1 MFQLLLLKGAQSIH
15 DVAFLLQF
23 QAKAIAFILYK
34 KPPEFKYSSF
44 TIPKRSGGLRQIDA
58 PTEDLM
64 LLQRRLADL
73 LQACAAE
80 VTADKKWDDQL
91 AHGFKKDR
99 SIVSNAS
106 KHLKRRYVFNIDL
119 QNFFGTINFGRV
131 RGFFINDK
139 NFALNPKVATILAQ
153 IACYQNALP
162 QGSPCS
168 PVISNLIGHVLDIHL
183 CKLASAKGCMYSR
196 YADDITFSTNKQD
209 FPPSIAK
216 PIDDERHKWE
226 AGDRLQQIVNRAGF
240 TINPQ
245 KTRMQ
250 YRTSRQ
256 DVTGLVVN
264 SKANIR
270 SEYRRTVRAMAH
282 RLFMTGHFDL
292 IETIPVPDTSGV
304 LAPTKKEGT
313 LAQLHGMLGHI
324 DRVDRHNEKLRSPA
338 RGGYDVVGRGIS
350 SKRNLYRRFL
360 MFKEFYAAPAPVIV
374 CEGKTDNVYI
384 RQAIRKL
391 AASYPGLATVVPN
404 KPTTL
409 KVRVPRYPQT
419 STGRILRLAGGTG
432 EFKNF
437 IPEYVKEMNRFQ
449 APGKQNPVI
458 LLVDNDEAGRS
469 VYNVARQFNHKK
481 PTGAESFVQI
491 AGNLYL
497 VTTPLKQGQKDSVIE
512 DAFGDLTKNL
522 KQGRK
527 SFLPENDKTF
537 DPTIHFGKHIF
548 SQYVEQNANK
558 IDFGGF
564 THILTCLAAV
574 IDAHKVAT
582 TQQPAPAQTAAP

>member
-44 TIPKRSGGLRQIDA
+44 TIPKRSGGLRQINA

-91 AHGFKKDR
+91 AHGFKKGR

-183 CKLASAKGCMYSR
+183 CKLASAKGCTYSR
-196 YADDITFSTNKQD
+196 YADDITFSTNEKE
-209 FPPSIAK
+209 FPSAIAHRVQGA
-216 PIDDERHKWE
+216 PHQWE
-226 AGDRLQQIVNRAGF
+226 VGNELQEIVTHSGF
-240 TINPQ
+240 VIAPE

-250 YRTSRQ
+250 YWTSRQ

-264 SKANIR
+264 SKVNIR
-270 SEYRRTVRAMAH
+270 SEYRRTVRAMAQ
-282 RLFMTGHFDL
+282 RLFMTGKFDFVQ
-292 IETIPVPDTSGV
+292 TTPDASGAQV
-304 LAPTKKEGT
+304 ASKSEGT
-313 LAQLHGMLGHI
+313 IDQLHGMLGHI
-324 DRVDRHNEKLRSPA
+324 DYVDRYNVKLRKTEPEQNPQKEL
-338 RGGYDVVGRGIS
+338 S
-350 SKRNLYRRFL
+350 SKHSLYRRFL
-360 MFKEFYAAPAPVIV
+360 IFKEFYANPAPLIV
-374 CEGKTDNVYI
+374 CEGKTDTVYLSH
-384 RQAIRKL
+384 AIRNMAALYPVL
-391 AASYPGLATVVPN
+391 ASISPDNKVALKIRMFKYPESS
-404 KPTTL
+404 TTE
-409 KVRVPRYPQT
+409 
-419 STGRILRLAGGTG
+419 ILRLTGGADVLNG
-432 EFKNF
+432 FLWNYLKEIKRFK
-437 IPEYVKEMNRFQ
+437 
-449 APGKQNPVI
+449 APGKQQPVI
-458 LLVDNDEAGRS
+458 FVVDNDSGAKGICGS
-469 VYNVARQFNHKK
+469 ANTLTKKDARVE
-481 PTGAESFVQI
+481 PFVHLSE
-491 AGNLYL
+491 NLYL
-497 VTTPLKQGQKDSVIE
+497 VVLPLPAGKKESEIE
-512 DAFGDLTKNL
+512 DFMESQIKGIKLDGKTYNRAGDPG
-522 KQGRK
+522 Q
-527 SFLPENDKTF
+527 
-537 DPTIHFGKHIF
+537 HFSKHIL
-548 SQYVEQNANK
+548 SQHIDKNAQK
-558 IDFGGF
+558 FDFTGLAP
-564 THILTCLAAV
+564 ILDRLSAA
-574 IDAHKVAT
+574 IQAHHAKNA
-582 TQQPAPAQTAAP
+582 APAVVA